1 MEGLLPGWI
10 PGRKMDLLDTQWRE
24 FRSGIPLLLLFA
36 AGQSIFANFARN
48 YSATAHGIVQL
59 LSGLSYLV
67 VLHGYRSVFILLVV
81 VANYAVS
88 VWFRSP
94 WAIWTFN
101 LFALVVVSGTGEYWE
116 IPSLSSFSGMTNWAH
131 HFNMVML
138 KQISFGIDVG
148 RAEKDAPKD
157 EESAAE
163 EDYKSRQERSHRMKD
178 YSLLNYLT
186 YVFYAPLY
194 LAGPIVSFNAWQSY
208 MAKPASSGFN
218 FHVIFFYAL
227 RWLGIFLLM
236 EVFTHYVYSNGI
248 AAQSDVTLRSKIS
261 DIGLA
266 FAFAWSVL
274 FFMWMKFLL
283 IWRFFRLWSLCNQI
297 DCPENMNR
305 CVFYNYSIVQFWKSW
320 HSSFNLWLL
329 RYLYIP
335 LGGSSSNKF
344 INTLIVFTFVALWH
358 DLTWRVFHW
367 AWIVT
372 AIFAPELIGT
382 YLWRKSIFFKQLKL
396 QRPLVARILK
406 TAALMTNMLLLIAC
420 NMVGYVFGVD
430 GLKELLYRQINL
442 KSTLLCLFTLASAA
456 NLQLILD
463 HYRAP

>member
-36 AGQSIFANFARN
+36 AVQSIFANFARN
-48 YSATAHGIVQL
+48 YSSTAHGIVQL
-59 LSGLSYLV
+59 LSGLSYLS

-81 VANYAVS
+81 VANYVVS

-94 WAIWTFN
+94 WAVWAFN
-101 LFALVVVSGTGEYWE
+101 LFALVLVSGTGEYWE

-148 RAEKDAPKD
+148 RAEKAQES
-157 EESAAE
+157 EESAVE
-163 EDYKSRQERSHRMKD
+163 GDYKSRQERSHRMKD
-178 YSLLNYLT
+178 YSFFNYMT

-208 MAKPASSGFN
+208 MAKPSSSGLN
-218 FHVIFFYAL
+218 FRGISLYAL

-248 AAQSDVTLRSKIS
+248 AAQSEVTLRSKIS

-305 CVFYNYSIVQFWKSW
+305 CVFYNYSMVQFWKSW

-442 KSTLLCLFTLASAA
+442 KSTLLCLCTLASAA